1 MVLAL
6 VHTLVQITDCHLG
19 NNEQEA
25 LLGLDTDLS
34 LNYVLDE
41 LLPQFQE
48 ISALVCSGDISND
61 GNSLS
66 PYQRLLNKLP
76 TDIPQLWLPGNHDDN
91 QLMQEAIADRQ
102 QVLGDY
108 ALGNWHITL
117 LDSSIPRKT
126 PGYIQLSELER
137 ALSVLQQ
144 YPDKYHMIVMH
155 HHVQPVGSY
164 WIDQQVVGN
173 YQQVLEALAQYPQ
186 LKIISSG
193 HVHQDS
199 HQRYQHIDIFTSP
212 STCVQFLPNSTEF
225 ALDDAMPGLRYFVL
239 HDDGYY
245 ETGVKRIAQREL
257 NLDKVANGY

>member
-1 MVLAL
+1 M

-19 NNEQEA
+19 NKEQET

-41 LLPQFQE
+41 LLPQFKA

-66 PYQRLLNKLP
+66 PYYRLLNKLP
-76 TDIPQLWLPGNHDDN
+76 VGIPQLWLPGNHDDN
-91 QLMQEAIADRQ
+91 LLMQEAIAGSQ
-102 QVLGDY
+102 QFLGDY

-117 LDSSIPRKT
+117 LDSSIPKKT
-126 PGYIQLSELER
+126 PGYIQSSELER
-137 ALSVLQQ
+137 AMRVLQK

-155 HHVQPVGSY
+155 HHLQKVGSY

-173 YQQVLEALAQYPQ
+173 YQQVLDVLAQYPQ
-186 LKIISSG
+186 LRIISSG
-193 HVHQDS
+193 HVHQDNYQR
-199 HQRYQHIDIFTSP
+199 HQHLDLYTTP
-212 STCVQFLPNSTEF
+212 STCVQFLPNSQEF
-225 ALDDAMPGLRYFVL
+225 ALDEAMPGLRYFSL
-239 HDDGYY
+239 YDDGRY

-257 NLDKVANGY
+257 GIDKTAEGY